1 MWLCDVLFLL
11 FVTTSSGLLV
21 TEIPESELNVSC
33 RLRPEL
39 VWILQ
44 LGAVADDIEALLLAG
59 VAGDKMESF
68 LGARL
73 LTEAGRDIFAR
84 TPFEL
89 SRRFGCELTSM
100 LLGPI

>member
-59 VAGDKMESF
+59 VAGDKNDDGQQVK
-68 LGARL
+68 LRPKPTRAPV
-73 LTEAGRDIFAR
+73 AQAA
-84 TPFEL
+84 
-89 SRRFGCELTSM
+89 C
-100 LLGPI
+100 